1 MVEII
6 MAAYHGEKYI
16 WQQLRSIMNNTYEDI
31 HVSIYDDSACT
42 EVNQAEEKLNHVDQ
56 KANQA
61 DEIVNSV
68 DEKVNHLDVKVNHPT
83 EMGQIVLDMQ
93 KQYGGRFTYVKNKQ
107 NKGCTRN
114 FLEGLRESTAQY
126 CMFSDQDDVWNQDK
140 IEVTLRKMQELEREY
155 GVDTPL
161 VVFTDATVVD
171 ADLNLIHMSFHRSNH
186 LDVTKLDLPHLLMEN
201 KLIGCTVM
209 VNEALR
215 KLLVQLPENA
225 RVHDWWI
232 ALLAASFGKIGYVDK
247 STLLYRQ
254 HEENVIGNQ
263 EYTSYIKKRLMNLKA
278 QRAVLYSNMKQAKEF
293 LKIYANQLEED
304 KKIEIERFANLT
316 KKNWFY
322 RRYAVLR
329 YGYLKTGLPRIIGIL
344 LVI

>member
-1 MVEII
+1 MERSGRRMVEVI

-16 WQQLRSIMNNTYEDI
+16 WQQMRSVMNNTYEDV
-31 HVSIYDDSACT
+31 HVKIYDDSIQ
-42 EVNQAEEKLNHVDQ
+42 E
-56 KANQA
+56 
-61 DEIVNSV
+61 NS
-68 DEKVNHLDVKVNHPT
+68 NST
-83 EMGQIVLDMQ
+83 SEMEQIMLQMDMQ
-93 KQYGGRFTYVKNKQ
+93 YGERFTYIKNAT

-114 FLEGLRESTAQY
+114 FLEGLKDSKAKY
-126 CMFSDQDDVWNQDK
+126 CMLCDQDDVWNRDK
-140 IEVTLRKMQELEREY
+140 IEVTMKKMQEMEKEY

-171 ADLNLIHMSFHRSNH
+171 ADLNLIHISFHRSNH
-186 LDVTKLDLPHLLMEN
+186 LDVMKLDLAHLLMEN

-215 KLLVQLPENA
+215 KLLVELPHNA

-232 ALLAASFGKIGYVDK
+232 ALLGASFGKIGYLEK
-247 STLLYRQ
+247 QTLLYRQ

-263 EYTSYIKKRLMNLKA
+263 EYSSYIKKRLMSLKA

-293 LKIYANQLEED
+293 LEIYGAQLEDD
-304 KKIEIERFANLT
+304 KKLIIERFANLN

-329 YGYLKTGLPRIIGIL
+329 YGYMKTGLPRLIGIL